1 MRNSAVYYLPLISMH
16 TGSDDQD
23 GPTKVKKMLDIVLSN
38 LQKAQQALEEEEG
51 IEKGG
56 NSQGS
61 CLINTC

>member
-1 MRNSAVYYLPLISMH
+1 MH
-16 TGSDDQD
+16 TGSDDQE
-23 GPTKVKKMLDIVLSN
+23 GPTKVKKMLDIVLRN
-38 LQKAQQALEEEEG
+38 LQKAQQALEQEEG